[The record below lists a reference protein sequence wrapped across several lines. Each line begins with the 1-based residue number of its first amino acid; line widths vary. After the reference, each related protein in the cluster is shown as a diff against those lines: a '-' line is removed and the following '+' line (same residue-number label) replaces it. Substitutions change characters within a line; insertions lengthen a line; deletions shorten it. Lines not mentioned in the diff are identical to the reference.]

1 MIFWPRVRT
10 LIAFTALAALTA
22 CAAFK
27 LVPPGDVETAA
38 DLTVTTDI
46 AWSGQSSGSIELWTL
61 DGPGLQ
67 QLAFVKAKSGDP
79 FLEGGGRSSQP
90 YQKNMTPLEM
100 RDMLKGNLE
109 SGLES
114 GLGSGEITNIKETAF
129 KPGTFGAFKGY
140 RLELD
145 FAFKDGLNRKGVA
158 VFFVHEDNAYLVL
171 YFGAEQFYFGKGLG
185 EFEKIIAT
193 LRPS

>member
-10 LIAFTALAALTA
+10 FFAFIALATLTA

-38 DLTVTTDI
+38 DLTVTTGI
-46 AWSGQSSGSIELWTL
+46 AWSRQSGGSTEIWTL

-67 QLAFVKAKSGDP
+67 QLVFVEAKSGNP
-79 FLEGGGRSSQP
+79 FLEGEGRASQP
-90 YQKNMTPLEM
+90 YQKNMTPLEL
-100 RDMLKGNLE
+100 RDMLKNNLE
-109 SGLES
+109 AGLEP
-114 GLGSGEITNIKETAF
+114 GLDPSEITRIEETAF

-171 YFGAEQFYFGKGLG
+171 YFGAEQVYFGKGLG